1 MYVTNR
7 WRRADWVIVILLFVG
22 ISSLYF
28 ATTSGITS
36 SNDGSHYAL
45 LRTLVKNQSFALEEF
60 DDFAE
65 GNDIAINEDG
75 RLFSD
80 RPPGTA
86 LLGTLFYRAAGW
98 LPDPSA
104 PLPSRHDFGNP
115 QLLFVMLLPVWA
127 GAGTV
132 VLIYAFMRVLALS
145 RAASLTASVMFAL
158 GTVHWKYSSVLFS
171 HALSSFLVILALYLT
186 IRIARQTKVH
196 WGSALFLGFVLGY
209 SVLVEYSNAL
219 LIAIVGLTLL
229 WYQHP
234 FTLRKFL
241 TLFGP
246 LVAGGLISAIFL
258 AFYNATNFG
267 NPARLSYAYAVN
279 YPWASSFLTTFNYP
293 LAAGLRALLVWG
305 SGDGWCNGTCY
316 NQGLLLLSPMLILVI
331 PGWFLY
337 WRKAREACILTTA
350 VFLVYLLLF
359 SLHRTSHGFTA
370 DGRYLV
376 PFLGLLAIPLGF
388 TFQQLL
394 SMWKRPVLQAML
406 LLLSYGLFFLSLRN
420 VFLHIGLSFNY
431 NLDLSQLGSQ
441 IAQPNSW
448 PYLFNQIF
456 RNIANLPLFWLIEF
470 LLLALILAIGWVLRS
485 VISWI
490 SEENEAH

>member
-1 MYVTNR
+1 MVVTNR
-7 WRRADWVIVILLFVG
+7 WERPDWVITILLFVA

-45 LRTLVKNQSFALEEF
+45 LRTIVQNQTFALEEF

-65 GNDIAINEDG
+65 GNDIAVNEDG

-86 LLGTLFYRAAGW
+86 LLGTLFYRVAAW
-98 LPDPSA
+98 LPEPPA
-104 PLPSRHDFGNP
+104 PLPSRHDFGNSH
-115 QLLFVMLLPVWA
+115 LFFVMLMPVWA

-132 VLIYAFMRVLALS
+132 VLIYAFMRELALS
-145 RAASLTASVMFAL
+145 RAAALTASLMFAL

-171 HALSSFLVILALYLT
+171 HALASFLIILALFLT
-186 IRIARQTKVH
+186 TRIAHQTKVH
-196 WGSALFLGFVLGY
+196 WGTALFLGFVLGY

-219 LIAIVGLTLL
+219 LVVIVGLTLL
-229 WYQHP
+229 WHQHP

-241 TLFGP
+241 AVFGP
-246 LVAGGLISAIFL
+246 FVAGGLFSAIFL
-258 AFYNATNFG
+258 AFYNAANFG
-267 NPARLSYAYAVN
+267 NPVRLSYAYAVN
-279 YPWASSFLTTFNYP
+279 YPWANSFLTTFNYP
-293 LAAGLRALLVWG
+293 LAAGLRALLLWG

-337 WRKAREACILTTA
+337 WRKAREACVLTTA

-394 SMWKRPVLQAML
+394 LMREHPVLQAML
-406 LLLSYGLFFLSLRN
+406 FLISYGLFFLSLRN

-431 NLDLSQLGSQ
+431 NLDLGQIGSQ
-441 IAQPNSW
+441 IAQPNNW
-448 PYLFNQIF
+448 LYLFSQVF
-456 RNIANLPLFWLIEF
+456 RNVANLPLFWLIEF
-470 LLLALILAIGWVLRS
+470 LLLALILLVGWLLTS
-485 VISWI
+485 VTSWI
-490 SEENEAH
+490 SKENKAH